1 MMFWRIF
8 RLELRVAFRHS
19 AEIANPLW
27 FFLIVITLFPLSIG
41 PEPQLLA
48 RIAPGIIWVA
58 ALLSSLL
65 ALERL
70 FRDDLQDGSLEQLML
85 LPLPLPAVVLAKVM
99 AHWMVTGLPLLIL
112 SPLVAMLLG
121 MDVYGWQVMALTL
134 LLGTPTLG
142 FLGAPGVA
150 LTVGLKRGGVL
161 LSILVLP
168 LTIPLLIFA
177 TAAMDAASMHLPVD
191 GYLAILGAL
200 LAGTATLSPLRR
212 RQRYESAF
220 NNAGLL
226 ILFESGIET
235 MWKTLHQL
243 AIPPRLYQICGWFI
257 PWLAIASVVVLTVGW
272 IWGFGFA
279 PADYQQGNS
288 YRIIYLHVPAAIWS
302 MGIYASMAVA
312 AFIGLVWQMKMANL
326 AVAAMAPIGA
336 VFTFIALVT
345 GSAWG
350 KPMWGTWW
358 VWDARL
364 TSELVLLF
372 LYVGVIA
379 LWHAF
384 DDRRLAGRAAGILV
398 LIGVV
403 NLPIIHYSVEWW
415 NTLHQGSTRMQQSI
429 DPAMRSPLRWSIF
442 GFLLLSATLT
452 LMRMRNLILLM
463 EKRRPWVSEL
473 ILKRGRK

>member
-1 MMFWRIF
+1 
-8 RLELRVAFRHS
+8 
-19 AEIANPLW
+19 
-27 FFLIVITLFPLSIG
+27 
-41 PEPQLLA
+41 
-48 RIAPGIIWVA
+48 
-58 ALLSSLL
+58 
-65 ALERL
+65 
-70 FRDDLQDGSLEQLML
+70 
-85 LPLPLPAVVLAKVM
+85 
-99 AHWMVTGLPLLIL
+99 
-112 SPLVAMLLG
+112 
-121 MDVYGWQVMALTL
+121 
-134 LLGTPTLG
+134 
-142 FLGAPGVA
+142 
-150 LTVGLKRGGVL
+150 
-161 LSILVLP
+161 
-168 LTIPLLIFA
+168 
-177 TAAMDAASMHLPVD
+177 
-191 GYLAILGAL
+191 
-200 LAGTATLSPLRR
+200 
-212 RQRYESAF
+212 
-220 NNAGLL
+220 
-226 ILFESGIET
+226 

-302 MGIYASMAVA
+302 MGIYASM
-312 AFIGLVWQMKMANL
+312 

-403 NLPIIHYSVEWW
+403 NLRIMDYCVEWG
-415 NTLHQGSTRMQQSI
+415 NMLHQ
-429 DPAMRSPLRWSIF
+429 
-442 GFLLLSATLT
+442 
-452 LMRMRNLILLM
+452 
-463 EKRRPWVSEL
+463 E
-473 ILKRGRK
+473 

>member
-1 MMFWRIF
+1 M
-8 RLELRVAFRHS
+8 
-19 AEIANPLW
+19 
-27 FFLIVITLFPLSIG
+27 
-41 PEPQLLA
+41 
-48 RIAPGIIWVA
+48 
-58 ALLSSLL
+58 
-65 ALERL
+65 
-70 FRDDLQDGSLEQLML
+70 
-85 LPLPLPAVVLAKVM
+85 
-99 AHWMVTGLPLLIL
+99 
-112 SPLVAMLLG
+112 
-121 MDVYGWQVMALTL
+121 
-134 LLGTPTLG
+134 
-142 FLGAPGVA
+142 
-150 LTVGLKRGGVL
+150 
-161 LSILVLP
+161 
-168 LTIPLLIFA
+168 
-177 TAAMDAASMHLPVD
+177 
-191 GYLAILGAL
+191 
-200 LAGTATLSPLRR
+200 
-212 RQRYESAF
+212 
-220 NNAGLL
+220 
-226 ILFESGIET
+226 FESGIET

-403 NLPIIHYSVEWW
+403 NLPIIHYSV
-415 NTLHQGSTRMQQSI
+415 NIRTFPKPRANQVIISPSTTREVYYHRHAS
-429 DPAMRSPLRWSIF
+429 D
-442 GFLLLSATLT
+442 
-452 LMRMRNLILLM
+452 
-463 EKRRPWVSEL
+463 RPTYRFCKL
-473 ILKRGRK
+473 YRQTFADYLG